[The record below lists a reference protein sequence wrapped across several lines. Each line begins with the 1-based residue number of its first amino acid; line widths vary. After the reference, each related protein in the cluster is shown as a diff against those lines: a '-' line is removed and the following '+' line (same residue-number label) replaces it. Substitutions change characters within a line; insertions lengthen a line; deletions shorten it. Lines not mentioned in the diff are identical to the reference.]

1 MPSLIARPKANG
13 RLANGDLAG
22 YLLPVN
28 ADIPDVD
35 VHFVEYPDTLH
46 NTVGARGIG
55 EIGTVGMAA
64 AVANAIYNATGI
76 RVRHIPIMIEDLLA

>member
-1 MPSLIARPKANG
+1 
-13 RLANGDLAG
+13 
-22 YLLPVN
+22 VN

-46 NTVGARGIG
+46 NAVGAKGIG

-64 AVANAIYNATGI
+64 AVANAVYNATGI
-76 RVRHIPIMIEDLLA
+76 RVRPHPHHDRGPPGGLTPVSPAGETSLR